1 MYDLKSIRL
10 PRMAGLPLK
19 AFVELV
25 ENPATSGLL
34 VRQML
39 ETGGISALRRI
50 AVDEPPTYRP
60 HAPCDGPI
68 SSATPFDQA
77 PFLRTSRESPSGS
90 GLPTVRDYESAYL
103 SGRVT
108 PVEVA
113 GKVIEAIADSDARPP
128 ALRAV
133 VACQEEDVMAQAR
146 ASAERFREGRPL
158 GVFDGVPVAVK
169 EEFDMVPYPTTVGTR
184 FLGGS
189 PAREDATAVARLRA
203 AGALLVGKTNMHE
216 IGIGVTGL
224 NPHHG
229 ATRNPHD
236 PAHFAGG
243 SSGGS
248 AAAVA
253 AGLCPVALGADGGGS
268 IRIPSS
274 FCGQVGLS
282 PTYARVSGFGSAPL
296 AWTVD
301 HYGAIAGSALDA
313 ALAYAVLAGPD
324 PKDPGTLRQP
334 PVTLETFDD
343 LDLRG
348 MTLGVYAPWF
358 EHASPAMVESCSRLL
373 MDLEQ
378 MGAEVRE
385 IEIPELGA
393 ARIAHLVTI
402 ISEMAAGVDRHQQ
415 AHRRDWGLDVRL
427 SLALARSLSSRDYIQ
442 AQRIRT
448 RTIAHFER
456 ALARVDAIVTPATG
470 CTAPR
475 IRADALPDGE
485 SDLTATL
492 EIMRFSTPPNLT
504 GHPAISIP
512 AGYDAGGLAVG
523 LQAIGRYWHEHTL
536 LRLAH
541 AAERAVK
548 RRVPRINYRLLG

>member
-10 PRMAGLPLK
+10 PRMAGLSLK
-19 AFVELV
+19 LFVELV

-34 VRQML
+34 IRQML
-39 ETGGISALRRI
+39 ETGGISRLRRI
-50 AVDEPPTYRP
+50 VVDEPPTYRP
-60 HAPCDGPI
+60 HAPCDGPL
-68 SSATPFDQA
+68 APADPFDLA
-77 PFLRTSRESPSGS
+77 PFLGISREPLSGP
-90 GLPTVRDYESAYL
+90 GQPTVRDYESAYL

-113 GKVIEAIADSDARPP
+113 GRVIEAIGDARPP

-133 VACQEEDVMAQAR
+133 VACLEEDVMNQAR
-146 ASAERFREGRPL
+146 ASAERFRQGRPI

-189 PAREDATAVARLRA
+189 AAREDATVVARLRA

-229 ATRNPHD
+229 ATRNPHE

-253 AGLCPVALGADGGGS
+253 AGLCPVAIGADGGGS
-268 IRIPSS
+268 IRIPSA

-282 PTYARVSGFGSAPL
+282 PTYARVGGFGSAPL

-301 HYGAIAGSALDA
+301 HYGPIAGSALDA

-324 PKDPGTLRQP
+324 PRDPGTRRQP

-343 LDLRG
+343 VDLRG
-348 MTLGVYAPWF
+348 LTLGVYAPWF
-358 EHASPAMVESCSRLL
+358 EHASPAMVEGCSRLL
-373 MDLEQ
+373 KDLEQ

-385 IEIPELGA
+385 IEIPELDA
-393 ARIAHLVTI
+393 ARVAHLVTI

-427 SLALARSLSSRDYIQ
+427 SLAMARSLSSRDYIQ

-456 ALARVDAIVTPATG
+456 ALSQVDAIVTPATG

-475 IRADALPDGE
+475 IRADALPGGE
-485 SDLTATL
+485 SDLTTTL

-512 AGYDAGGLAVG
+512 AGHDAGGLPVG

-541 AAERAVK
+541 AAERAVE
-548 RRVPRINYRLLG
+548 RRAPRISYGLLG

>member
-10 PRMAGLPLK
+10 PRMAGLSLK
-19 AFVELV
+19 LFVELV
-25 ENPATSGLL
+25 ENSATSGLL
-34 VRQML
+34 IRQML
-39 ETGGISALRRI
+39 ETGGISRLRRI
-50 AVDEPPTYRP
+50 VVDEPPTYRP
-60 HAPCDGPI
+60 HAPCDGPL
-68 SSATPFDQA
+68 APADPFDLA
-77 PFLRTSRESPSGS
+77 PFLGISREPLSGP
-90 GLPTVRDYESAYL
+90 GQPTVRDYESAYL

-113 GKVIEAIADSDARPP
+113 GRVIEAIGDARPP

-133 VACQEEDVMAQAR
+133 VACLEEDVMNQAR
-146 ASAERFREGRPL
+146 ASAERFRQGRPI

-189 PAREDATAVARLRA
+189 PAREDATVVARLRA

-229 ATRNPHD
+229 ATRNPHE

-253 AGLCPVALGADGGGS
+253 AGLCPVAIGADGGGS
-268 IRIPSS
+268 IRIPSA

-282 PTYARVSGFGSAPL
+282 PTYARVGGFGSAPL

-301 HYGAIAGSALDA
+301 HYGPIAGSALDA

-324 PKDPGTLRQP
+324 PRDPGTRRQP

-343 LDLRG
+343 VDLRG
-348 MTLGVYAPWF
+348 LTLGVYAPWF
-358 EHASPAMVESCSRLL
+358 EHASPAMVEGCSRLL
-373 MDLEQ
+373 KDLEQ

-385 IEIPELGA
+385 IEIPELDA
-393 ARIAHLVTI
+393 ARVAHLVTI

-427 SLALARSLSSRDYIQ
+427 SLAMARSLSSRDYIQ

-456 ALARVDAIVTPATG
+456 ALSQVDAIVTPATG

-475 IRADALPDGE
+475 IRADALPGGE
-485 SDLTATL
+485 SDLTTTL

-512 AGYDAGGLAVG
+512 AGHDAGGLPVG

-541 AAERAVK
+541 AAERAVE
-548 RRVPRINYRLLG
+548 RRAPRISYGLLG